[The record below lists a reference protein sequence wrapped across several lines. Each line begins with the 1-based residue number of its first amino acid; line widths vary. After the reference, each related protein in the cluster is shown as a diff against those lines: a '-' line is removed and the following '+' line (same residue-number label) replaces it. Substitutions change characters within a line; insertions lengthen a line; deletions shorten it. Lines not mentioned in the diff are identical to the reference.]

1 MINKRQLVSIVCV
14 VTIATLVTINAK
26 VNLGNESL
34 SDLALENIEA
44 LARNEDGEDCTG
56 RFYKSYN
63 FSGSSTGLVNP
74 NGSSSCS
81 SPCPNVTTNGV
92 YGSTYKCMK

>member
-1 MINKRQLVSIVCV
+1 MINKTKLALIVCV
-14 VTIATLVTINAK
+14 ATIVTLVTINAN
-26 VNLGNESL
+26 VNLSDESL
-34 SDLALENIEA
+34 SDLALANIEA
-44 LARNEDGEDCTG
+44 LARNEDGGDCTG

>member
-1 MINKRQLVSIVCV
+1 MINKTTLALIVCAA
-14 VTIATLVTINAK
+14 TIATLVIINTN
-26 VNLGNESL
+26 VNLNDESL
-34 SDLALENIEA
+34 SDLALANIEA
-44 LARNEDGEDCTG
+44 LARNEDGGDCTG

-74 NGSSSCS
+74 KGSSSCS